1 MGNFMGWSV
10 SNFWYNRKKL
20 AKNHRKKFYCL
31 NGVLYALVIVL
42 GISIVIV
49 FKSFEGG

>member
-1 MGNFMGWSV
+1 MANFMGRSV
-10 SNFWYNRKKL
+10 SNFWYNPKTL
-20 AKNHRKKFYCL
+20 AKNHRKKFYCS

-42 GISIVIV
+42 GVGIIIV

>member
-1 MGNFMGWSV
+1 MTNFMGRSV
-10 SNFWYNRKKL
+10 SNFWYNCEAF

-31 NGVLYALVIVL
+31 SGVLHAFIIVVGIGIIAL
-42 GISIVIV
+42 

>member
-1 MGNFMGWSV
+1 M
-10 SNFWYNRKKL
+10 

-31 NGVLYALVIVL
+31 NGVLHALVMVL
-42 GISIVIV
+42 GIGIIIV

>member
-1 MGNFMGWSV
+1 MANFMGRSV
-10 SNFWYNRKKL
+10 SKFWYNREAF

-42 GISIVIV
+42 GIGIIAL